1 MKGRDFVIVG
11 AIVAI
16 AGLAVADAFR
26 SSGGKH
32 EVPRKASPP
41 ATTATDEP
49 VAAGEIAVAQK
60 LEPLPL
66 SGSLVVTDAEDCH
79 VRRISLASGKET
91 RLPRL
96 AGDCR
101 LWVAPAGATIAY
113 GLGSQSLDTELF
125 RFVNLRRP
133 EQALGGFA
141 ARFGFITWSGDGNRA
156 AWCGRVDSFDLEL
169 GGAAHRLRRC
179 PSAYAPSGAVAF
191 ARGKHL
197 VVGAR
202 TVLTADGGITFVRWG
217 NDGSVAVVVDGR
229 RLERWQ
235 GGRLRQR
242 RDLPEALQGRLPLL
256 SPDNCAVLFRLADR
270 VDLLDLGCFRGEA
283 PRNFFRGAA
292 AWSPDGRWIAVAE
305 PQTVAFHRVVGPRE
319 VMRWPIA
326 AAQIAWQ
333 P

>member
-26 SSGGKH
+26 SGGGKH
-32 EVPRKASPP
+32 EEPRKAVPP
-41 ATTATDEP
+41 ATTGTDEA
-49 VAAGEIAVAQK
+49 VTAGEVAVAQK

-66 SGSLVVTDAEDCH
+66 RGSLVVTDAEDCH

-101 LWVAPAGATIAY
+101 LWAAPAGTNIAY

-125 RFVNLRRP
+125 RFVDLRRAGRP
-133 EQALGGFA
+133 LGGFA
-141 ARFGFITWSGDGNRA
+141 ARFGFITWSADGKRA

-169 GGAAHRLRRC
+169 GGTAHRLRTC
-179 PSAYAPSGAVAF
+179 PSAYAPSGMIAF
-191 ARGKHL
+191 ARGKRL
-197 VVGAR
+197 VAGGR
-202 TVLTADGGITFVRWG
+202 RVLRADGGITFVRWG
-217 NDGSVAVVVDGR
+217 NDGSVAIVVDGR

-235 GGRLRQR
+235 GGRLRQH

-256 SPDNCAVLFRLADR
+256 SPDNCAVLFRLPDR

-305 PQTVAFHRVVGPRE
+305 PQTVAFYRVVGSRE
-319 VMRWPIA
+319 VLRWPVA

-333 P
+333 R